1 LIIFATE
8 TKNTVAKDFIIELL
22 KKEFKGKESFSRE
35 ELFDFY
41 RQFEIDLKETT
52 FRWRIHEL
60 KAKKIITAIKR
71 GHFTFSYKPL
81 FMPVIGEVEKKISG
95 KIEKQF
101 EELKYCIWSTKI
113 THEFMLH
120 IPGKSITILQVEKD
134 ALEPVYSFLKDENF
148 RNIFIEPEDKEI
160 DRYIYEA
167 ENAIV
172 LQSLVSKSP
181 TQKVEKAST
190 ITLEKLIVDLYCDKK
205 LFAVF
210 QGSELVHIID
220 NAYNRYA
227 IDFTKLLNYSK
238 RRGKETE
245 LMELLSTKTDI
256 PNTILH
262 D

>member
-1 LIIFATE
+1 M
-8 TKNTVAKDFIIELL
+8 AKDFIIEQL

-41 RQFEIDLKETT
+41 SQFELDVKETT
-52 FRWRIHEL
+52 FRWRIHHL
-60 KAKKIITAIKR
+60 KANKIITAIKR
-71 GHFTFSYKPL
+71 GLFTFSYKPV
-81 FMPVIGEVEKKISG
+81 FTPEIGEVEKKISG

-101 EELKYCIWSTKI
+101 DQLKYCIWSTKI

-120 IPGKSITILQVEKD
+120 IPGKCITILQVEKD
-134 ALEPVYSFLKDENF
+134 ALEPVYSFLKGENI

-181 TQKVEKAST
+181 IQKVKKTST
-190 ITLEKLIVDLYCDKK
+190 ITLEKLIVDIYCDKK
-205 LFAVF
+205 LFAAF
-210 QGSELVHIID
+210 QGSELIHIID
-220 NAYNRYA
+220 NAYNRYS
-227 IDFTKLLNYSK
+227 IDFTKLFNYSK
-238 RRGKETE
+238 RRRKETE
-245 LMELLSTKTDI
+245 MMELLSSKTNI
-256 PNTILH
+256 PNTILN

>member
-1 LIIFATE
+1 
-8 TKNTVAKDFIIELL
+8 VAKDFIIEQL

-41 RQFEIDLKETT
+41 SQFELDVKETT
-52 FRWRIHEL
+52 FRWRIHHL
-60 KAKKIITAIKR
+60 KANKIITAIKR
-71 GHFTFSYKPL
+71 GLFTFSYKPV
-81 FMPVIGEVEKKISG
+81 FTPEIGEVEKKISG

-101 EELKYCIWSTKI
+101 DQLKYCIWSTKI

-120 IPGKSITILQVEKD
+120 IPGKCITILQVEKD
-134 ALEPVYSFLKDENF
+134 ALEPVYSFLKGENI

-181 TQKVEKAST
+181 IQKVKKTST
-190 ITLEKLIVDLYCDKK
+190 ITLEKLIVDIYCDKK
-205 LFAVF
+205 LFAAF
-210 QGSELVHIID
+210 QGSELIHIID
-220 NAYNRYA
+220 NAYNRYS
-227 IDFTKLLNYSK
+227 IDFTKLFNYSK
-238 RRGKETE
+238 RRRKETE
-245 LMELLSTKTDI
+245 MMELLSSKTNI
-256 PNTILH
+256 PNTILN